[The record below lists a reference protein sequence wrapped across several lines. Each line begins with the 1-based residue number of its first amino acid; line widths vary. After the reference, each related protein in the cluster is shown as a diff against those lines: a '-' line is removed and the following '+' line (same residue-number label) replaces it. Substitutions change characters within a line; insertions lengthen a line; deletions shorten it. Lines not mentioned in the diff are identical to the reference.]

1 MNTNAPAVIDRR
13 YSVLDRRYSVLGLV
27 VWTMGLLLLTTT
39 PLSAQMNLEGEWA
52 GRYHEDQGDRV
63 PGDVQGDFTG
73 VPLNDAA
80 RRYAEAFDV
89 TRVNLLE
96 HQCAPYSLPHIYRG
110 PLQFRIW
117 DEKDPASQQLIAYQQ
132 YLGTYQQWRTIW
144 MDGRP
149 HPPEYAPHT
158 FMGFSTGEWHGDVL
172 TVTTTHIKKE
182 FYRRSGIPSSDQ
194 TTVVEHYIRH
204 GNLLTHVMIATDPV
218 YLTEPY
224 INSEEFVYMDRGN
237 QNWLYNC
244 EYVMEVPKPKN
255 DVPHFLPGK
264 NPFIKDFANK
274 FGIPFDPIFA
284 GAEATYPEYMSKL
297 ESGSF
302 TAAPRPKA
310 DSVARTQPP
319 AASGDIKTFHVQ
331 GNVYMLV
338 GGGANVVVQI
348 GNEGVLVVDTGNAQM
363 RDKVLAA
370 IRQLS
375 TKTIRWVV
383 NTHPDVDHT
392 GGNETVSQAG
402 MTVNGNPAAIIG
414 NEKALARMSQAG
426 RPSSEWPLNTFFEE
440 TRDFYFNGEAVFLYH
455 YPSAHTDGDVFV
467 YFRGSDVLVSGD
479 LFMTTTYPVIDTK
492 LGGGVE
498 GFITSLNKM
507 LDIAVPKYLQEG
519 GTYVVPGHGRV
530 GDEADLIEYRDMI
543 VIIRDRIQDMVKRGL
558 TLDQVK
564 AAQPTLDYD
573 TRYGTPTPFIEA
585 LYRELSQKR

>member
-1 MNTNAPAVIDRR
+1 M
-13 YSVLDRRYSVLGLV
+13 S
-27 VWTMGLLLLTTT
+27 
-39 PLSAQMNLEGEWA
+39 LEGEWA

-63 PGDVQGDFTG
+63 PGDVNGDFGG
-73 VPLNDAA
+73 VPMNDAS
-80 RRYAEAFDV
+80 RRYAEAWDV

-96 HQCAPYSLPHIYRG
+96 HQCQPYSLPHIYRG

-117 DEKDPASQQLIAYQQ
+117 TEKDPASQHIIAYKQ

-158 FMGFSTGEWHGDVL
+158 FMGFSTGEWHGDIL
-172 TVTTTHIKKE
+172 TVNTTHIKKE

-218 YLTEPY
+218 YLSEPY
-224 INSEEFVYMDRGN
+224 VNSEEFVYMDRGN

-244 EYVMEVPKPKN
+244 EYVMEVPKAKN
-255 DVPHFLPGK
+255 QVPHFLPGK
-264 NPFIKDFANK
+264 NPFLKEFADK
-274 FGIPFDPIFA
+274 FGLPFDPVFG
-284 GAEATYPEYMSKL
+284 GADSTYPESLAKI
-297 ESGSF
+297 EAGSF
-302 TAAPRPKA
+302 AVTARPAPDGRT
-310 DSVARTQPP
+310 RTQP
-319 AASGDIKTFHVQ
+319 ASSTGDIKTFHVQ

-338 GGGANVVVQI
+338 GAGANVAVQI
-348 GNEGVLVVDTGNAQM
+348 GEEGVVVIDTGNAQM

-375 TKTIRWVV
+375 TKTIRWIV

-392 GGNETVSQAG
+392 GGNETISQAG

-426 RPSSEWPLNTFFEE
+426 RPSAEWPLNTFFEE
-440 TRDFYFNGEAVFLYH
+440 TRDFHFNGEAIYLYH
-455 YPSAHTDGDVFV
+455 YPSGHTDGDVFA
-467 YFRGSDVLVSGD
+467 YFRGSDVLVAGD
-479 LFMTTTYPVIDTK
+479 LFLTTTYPVIDTK

-519 GTYVVPGHGRV
+519 GTYVIPGHGRV
-530 GDEADLIEYRDMI
+530 GDEADLIEFRDMI
-543 VIIRDRIQDMVKRGL
+543 VIIRDRIQDAVKRGL

-564 AAQPTLDYD
+564 ASRPTLDYD
-573 TRYGTPTPFIEA
+573 TRYGDSAAFVEA
-585 LYRELSQKR
+585 IYRELTQKR